1 LVRLALHDGEV
12 VLDREARLPGRGAWI
27 HPREDCAAEAR
38 KRDAFARA
46 FRRSVTTSSEKLEWV
61 YE

>member
-1 LVRLALHDGEV
+1 VRLALRNGDV
-12 VLDREARLPGRGAWI
+12 VVDRDARLPGRGAWI
-27 HPREDCAAEAR
+27 HPRRDCAAEAAR
-38 KRDAFARA
+38 RDAFARA